1 MIEKFQRIK
10 LVQNEVEKKSH
21 NMELRYRLKLKQV
34 KSFENYVITSKIF
47 LFEENEIESFED
59 DIICK
64 EMFIII
70 ISRKR
75 PSILKS
81 VL

>member
-34 KSFENYVITSKIF
+34 KSFENCVITSKIF

-75 PSILKS
+75 PWILKS